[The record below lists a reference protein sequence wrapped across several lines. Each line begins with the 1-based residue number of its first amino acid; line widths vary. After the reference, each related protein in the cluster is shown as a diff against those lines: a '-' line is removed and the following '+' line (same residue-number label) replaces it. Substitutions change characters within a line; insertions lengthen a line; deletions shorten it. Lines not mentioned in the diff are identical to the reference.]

1 MLKQLKVFLKAKE
14 KINQVILMILN
25 LVAERGQ
32 VVEGIRS
39 QLLQENPHV
48 VGEVVHVGLQL
59 GLLKKQKKFQTTYFI
74 LCPCVFLLE
83 LVSNNCRSVK
93 RKKMYPRLL
102 SKFVFSSAASGLC
115 EFASV
120 VVNIP
125 RAAERV
131 RRSLRR
137 WVVALTGAGLGGVQL
152 TLALKERN
160 KKYKA

>member
-1 MLKQLKVFLKAKE
+1 MRFSSWIGFEQLPQCK
-14 KINQVILMILN
+14 
-25 LVAERGQ
+25 
-32 VVEGIRS
+32 
-39 QLLQENPHV
+39 
-48 VGEVVHVGLQL
+48 
-59 GLLKKQKKFQTTYFI
+59 
-74 LCPCVFLLE
+74 
-83 LVSNNCRSVK
+83 
-93 RKKMYPRLL
+93 KKMYPRLM

-131 RRSLRR
+131 GRSLRR

-160 KKYKA
+160 KNIWKLKGLIDISKSIIWCSFHRIENDFIYNVTYILVIDRWKSVICFWFTWGGKDNFLFWSFLLFEILL